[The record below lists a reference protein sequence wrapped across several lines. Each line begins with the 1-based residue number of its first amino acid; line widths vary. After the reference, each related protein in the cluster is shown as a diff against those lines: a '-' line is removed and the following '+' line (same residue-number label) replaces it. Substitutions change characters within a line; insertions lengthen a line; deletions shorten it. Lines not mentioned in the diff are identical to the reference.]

1 MGWRP
6 SLRKS
11 FWLSWVNAMDEK
23 YKKSLQAEYLLGGMG
38 WLMLLVILL
47 LLVVTVLHL
56 NQVIVWPLFDSY
68 LPLSLSIFFGLVI
81 WGIRFYLN
89 SRKYPSY
96 LRYSAFALV
105 FALIQLIFLL
115 AGVY

>member
-1 MGWRP
+1 
-6 SLRKS
+6 
-11 FWLSWVNAMDEK
+11 MDENQ
-23 YKKSLQAEYLLGGMG
+23 KKRIKSEWILGGLG
-38 WLMLLVILL
+38 WFMLIVILFLLVL
-47 LLVVTVLHL
+47 TVLNL
-56 NQVIVWPLFDSY
+56 NRIISWPVFDTY
-68 LPLSLSIFFGLVI
+68 LPLSLSIFFGLLI

>member
-1 MGWRP
+1 
-6 SLRKS
+6 
-11 FWLSWVNAMDEK
+11 MDK
-23 YKKSLQAEYLLGGMG
+23 NQKKRIKFEWILGGLG
-38 WLMLLVILL
+38 WFMLIVILL
-47 LLVVTVLHL
+47 LLVFTVLNL
-56 NQVIVWPLFDSY
+56 NRIISWPVFDTY
-68 LPLSLSIFFGLVI
+68 LPLSLSIFFGLFV

-96 LRYSAFALV
+96 LRYSAFAFV

>member
-1 MGWRP
+1 
-6 SLRKS
+6 
-11 FWLSWVNAMDEK
+11 MDEHQK
-23 YKKSLQAEYLLGGMG
+23 NRMKSEWILGGLG
-38 WLMLLVILL
+38 WFMLIVILFLLVL
-47 LLVVTVLHL
+47 TVLNL
-56 NQVIVWPLFDSY
+56 NRIISWPVFDTY
-68 LPLSLSIFFGLVI
+68 LPLSLSIFLGLFI

>member
-1 MGWRP
+1 
-6 SLRKS
+6 
-11 FWLSWVNAMDEK
+11 MDK
-23 YKKSLQAEYLLGGMG
+23 NQKKRMKFEWILGGLG
-38 WLMLLVILL
+38 WFMLIVILL
-47 LLVVTVLHL
+47 LLVFTVLNL
-56 NQVIVWPLFDSY
+56 NRIISWPVFDTY
-68 LPLSLSIFFGLVI
+68 LPLSVSIFFGLFV

-96 LRYSAFALV
+96 LRYSAFAFV

>member
-1 MGWRP
+1 
-6 SLRKS
+6 
-11 FWLSWVNAMDEK
+11 MDK
-23 YKKSLQAEYLLGGMG
+23 NQKKRMKFEWILGGLG
-38 WLMLLVILL
+38 WFMLIVILL
-47 LLVVTVLHL
+47 LLVFTVLNL
-56 NQVIVWPLFDSY
+56 NRIISWPVFDTY
-68 LPLSLSIFFGLVI
+68 LPLSLSIFFGLFV

-96 LRYSAFALV
+96 LRYSALAFV

>member
-1 MGWRP
+1 
-6 SLRKS
+6 
-11 FWLSWVNAMDEK
+11 MDK
-23 YKKSLQAEYLLGGMG
+23 NQKKRMKFERILGGLG
-38 WLMLLVILL
+38 WFMLIVILL
-47 LLVVTVLHL
+47 LLVFTVLNL
-56 NQVIVWPLFDSY
+56 NRIISWPVFDTY
-68 LPLSLSIFFGLVI
+68 LPLSLSIFFGLFV

-96 LRYSAFALV
+96 LRYSAFAFV

>member
-1 MGWRP
+1 MDKNQKKRM
-6 SLRKS
+6 K
-11 FWLSWVNAMDEK
+11 FEWV
-23 YKKSLQAEYLLGGMG
+23 LGGLG
-38 WLMLLVILL
+38 WFMLIVILL
-47 LLVVTVLHL
+47 LLVFTVLNL
-56 NQVIVWPLFDSY
+56 NRIISWPLFDTY
-68 LPLSLSIFFGLVI
+68 LPLSLSIFFGLFV

-96 LRYSAFALV
+96 LRYSAFAFV

>member
-1 MGWRP
+1 
-6 SLRKS
+6 
-11 FWLSWVNAMDEK
+11 MDEK
-23 YKKSLQAEYLLGGMG
+23 LKKQIRMEWILGGLG
-38 WLMLLVILL
+38 WFMLLVILL
-47 LLVVTVLHL
+47 LLVLTVLNL
-56 NQVIVWPLFDSY
+56 NRIISWSAFDTY
-68 LPLSLSIFFGLVI
+68 LPLSLSIFFGLSI

>member
-1 MGWRP
+1 
-6 SLRKS
+6 
-11 FWLSWVNAMDEK
+11 MDK
-23 YKKSLQAEYLLGGMG
+23 NQKKRMKFEWILGGLG
-38 WLMLLVILL
+38 WFMLIVILL
-47 LLVVTVLHL
+47 LLVFTVLNL
-56 NQVIVWPLFDSY
+56 NRIISWSVFDTY
-68 LPLSLSIFFGLVI
+68 LPLSLSIFFGLFV

-96 LRYSAFALV
+96 LRYSAFAFV